1 MADTQP
7 KTPLSR
13 YGLLARKLRVPLGF
27 LLAAAYLWLARPT
40 WISLAVGAA
49 VFLPGIILRALAAGH
64 VRKNEELTTTGPYA
78 YTRNPLYLGSIVI
91 ALGFAFAGRNIWIGA
106 ALVGFFFAIYLPVIR
121 SEEDWLRGAFPEF
134 DDYSKRVPCL
144 LPRIFVPAGERG
156 QRSFDGARYRK
167 HREYNA
173 LIGSILLW
181 AALAAKIIFHL
192 ADRGFPF

>member
-1 MADTQP
+1 MPDAQT
-7 KTPLSR
+7 KSPLSP
-13 YGLLARKLRVPLGF
+13 YGLVARKLRVPLGF
-27 LLAAAYLWLARPT
+27 LLAAAFLWLARPT
-40 WISLAVGAA
+40 WLSLAAGAA
-49 VFLPGIILRALAAGH
+49 VAAPGLVLRAAAAGH

-91 ALGFAFAGRNIWIGA
+91 ALGFAFAGRNIWIGT

-121 SEEDWLRGAFPEF
+121 SEEAWLRGAFPEF
-134 DDYSKRVPCL
+134 DGYSKRVPRL
-144 LPRIFVPAGERG
+144 FPRVLVPAGERG